1 MTTTYLPPARPPQP
15 QSRRFLP
22 TLLLLLTVFGPISMD
37 LYLPALP
44 ALTTELGAV
53 TSVAQLTVTACL
65 IGLALGQLIAGPAS
79 DQFGRRRVL
88 LTGALAYVLTSA
100 LCAASP
106 SIEALT
112 AARFVQGL
120 AGGVGIVI
128 GQAAGRDVFSGTQL
142 IRFYGRLTV
151 FGGLAAVIGPLLGG
165 QLNTLLDWRGLFA
178 FLALLGA
185 ILLAVIARRFPET
198 LHDTRRTSGGFTR
211 TVSDFRVLLADRRFL
226 GAVLNQGFLYAALFA
241 YLSGST
247 YVLQEIY
254 GLSPQAYATAF
265 GLNSAGFMVSGFLAG
280 RAAERWS
287 VLGTLAVGIA
297 VTGAGALGLFATGL
311 TGLPLPVVIVSLF
324 ALASG
329 VAISSPPATTL
340 ALADWPEIA
349 GTASSL
355 LGMVRF
361 GFGGISAPLVGI
373 AGAATVLPLGAVTT
387 VCAVLAAAAFTGQ
400 AARPE
405 RSAVAATTATA
416 AAVACSSRSRSDR
429 RSASGSAGERG
440 VHLPAGRVI

>member
-1 MTTTYLPPARPPQP
+1 MTTTYLPPARPAQP

-65 IGLALGQLIAGPAS
+65 IGLALGQLIAGPVS

-88 LTGALAYVLTSA
+88 LTGVFAYVVTSA

-106 SIEALT
+106 SIEALI

-142 IRFYGRLTV
+142 MRFYGRLTV

-165 QLNTLLDWRGLFA
+165 QLNTFLNWRGLFA
-178 FLALLGA
+178 FLALVGV
-185 ILLAVIARRFPET
+185 ILLAVIARAFPET
-198 LHDTRRTSGGFTR
+198 LPAQRRTSGGFTR
-211 TVSDFRVLLADRRFL
+211 TVSDFRTLLGNRRFL

-241 YLSGST
+241 YLSGTT

-254 GLSPQAYATAF
+254 GLSPQAYAAAF

-287 VLGTLAVGIA
+287 VPGTLAVGIA
-297 VTGAGALGLFATGL
+297 VTGAGALGLLATGL
-311 TGLPLPVVIVSLF
+311 TAAPLPVVIVSLF

-340 ALADWPEIA
+340 ALADWPQMA

-355 LGMVRF
+355 LGMIRF
-361 GFGGISAPLVGI
+361 GFGAISAPLVGV
-373 AGAATVLPLGAVTT
+373 AGAATVLPLGTVTT
-387 VCAVLAAAAFTGQ
+387 VCVVLAAAAFTGL
-400 AARPE
+400 AARPA
-405 RSAVAATTATA
+405 RGTATA
-416 AAVACSSRSRSDR
+416 AVASEAAAAWIPSPTRHPALSLQPCS
-429 RSASGSAGERG
+429 
-440 VHLPAGRVI
+440 